1 MRKCQRKI
9 SYIEQCM
16 IPIVELIK
24 TIEQL
29 KKESK
34 KFLIQCMYTTETL
47 KSNTTNWKKNY
58 NIVNFWRGYLAYNKN
73 HIYSAYN

>member
-24 TIEQL
+24 PIEQL

-34 KFLIQCMYTTETL
+34 KFTTETL
-47 KSNTTNWKKNY
+47 KSNTTNWKKKY